1 MRGENDDGQ
10 NLREYAA
17 RRSFSPLTSCMSHY
31 MSSGQSMKQCGGRK
45 TERGAAACAL
55 ARFAWRRVMSEVL
68 LAAVWCDDEFLCYA
82 ATALLAD
89 REFILAAVQR
99 NALCLGHASAE
110 LQADR
115 EVVLAA
121 VKKDH
126 NAVAFA
132 APELLEAERKLV
144 MEAVHQD
151 TTYHFGKYTPLRAD
165 VYVILHAVE
174 TSAKESKEYWR
185 CHPEHDVDFPS
196 KMWML
201 CVHFVGLS
209 ALIVTDVVGSFGKA
223 ITNVVGSFAKAFTN
237 KA

>member
-1 MRGENDDGQ
+1 MAQ
-10 NLREYAA
+10 
-17 RRSFSPLTSCMSHY
+17 
-31 MSSGQSMKQCGGRK
+31 SSGRK

-68 LAAVWCDDEFLCYA
+68 LAAVWCDAAFLSYA

-99 NALCLGHASAE
+99 NGLCLVYASTE
-110 LQADR
+110 LCADR

-126 NAVAFA
+126 HAVACA

-144 MEAVHQD
+144 MEAENQD
-151 TTYHFGKYTPLRAD
+151 ITYLGKYTPLRAD
-165 VYVILHAVE
+165 AYVILHAME
-174 TSAKESKEYWR
+174 TSAKESKEYWLR
-185 CHPEHDVDFPS
+185 HPEHDVDFPT
-196 KMWML
+196 KMRML
-201 CVHFVGLS
+201 CVHIVGHS
-209 ALIVTDVVGSFGKA
+209 ALAITDVVGSFGKA

>member
-1 MRGENDDGQ
+1 
-10 NLREYAA
+10 
-17 RRSFSPLTSCMSHY
+17 MST
-31 MSSGQSMKQCGGRK
+31 GLSMKQCGGRK

-68 LAAVWCDDEFLCYA
+68 LAAVWCDEEFLSYA
-82 ATALLAD
+82 ATALRAD

-99 NALCLGHASAE
+99 NASCLVYASTELC
-110 LQADR
+110 ADR

-121 VKKDH
+121 VKKNH
-126 NAVAFA
+126 NAVACA
-132 APELLEAERKLV
+132 APELLEAERELV

-165 VYVILHAVE
+165 AYVILHAME
-174 TSAKESKEYWR
+174 TSAKESKEYWLR
-185 CHPEHDVDFPS
+185 HQGEHDDNFPT
-196 KMWML
+196 KMRML
-201 CVHFVGLS
+201 CVDIVGIA
-209 ALIVTDVVGSFGKA
+209 ALAITAVVGSFGKA